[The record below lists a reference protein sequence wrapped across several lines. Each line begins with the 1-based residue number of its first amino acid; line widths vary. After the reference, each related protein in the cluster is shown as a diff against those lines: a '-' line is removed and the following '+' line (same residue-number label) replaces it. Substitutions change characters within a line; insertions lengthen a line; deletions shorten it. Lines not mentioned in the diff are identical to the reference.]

1 MKDFDGCWTVINEAR
16 EQMIKSGRHQWTE
29 QYPAY
34 KDILTDI
41 NNGNAYVL
49 TVNDQIAVYG
59 AVVLN
64 GEPAYEFLEGKWLTT
79 ATDDDHTIPIL
90 IFGINTV
97 EGSDDTLLYALAL
110 HSGSKKARLELQA
123 IIVAGKL
130 IAEIAITGSRGTR
143 HYRNALAEHRESQFL
158 LQIEDTFFFQRPDD
172 FLSLASHISHR
183 IVGVYVV
190 DDP

>member
-1 MKDFDGCWTVINEAR
+1 MSYACDYRQGEVGHILCQCKGVEPR
-16 EQMIKSGRHQWTE
+16 E
-29 QYPAY
+29 
-34 KDILTDI
+34 
-41 NNGNAYVL
+41 
-49 TVNDQIAVYG
+49 IAG
-59 AVVLN
+59 S
-64 GEPAYEFLEGKWLTT
+64 TT

-130 IAEIAITGSRGTR
+130 ITEIAITGSRGTR

-158 LQIEDTFFFQRPDD
+158 LQIEDTFFFQRPND
-172 FLSLASHISHR
+172 FLSLTSHIAHR